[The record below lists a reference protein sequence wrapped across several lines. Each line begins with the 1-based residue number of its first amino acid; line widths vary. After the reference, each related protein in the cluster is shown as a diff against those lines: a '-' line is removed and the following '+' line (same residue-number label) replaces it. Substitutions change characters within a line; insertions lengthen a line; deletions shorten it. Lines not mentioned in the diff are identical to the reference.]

1 VPAQYLGA
9 SFAGYV
15 FVYSLMLL
23 AYVVVLAHLAGK
35 GAESDAVAL
44 PRAPS

>member
-15 FVYSLMLL
+15 FVYAVMLV
-23 AYVVVLAHLAGK
+23 AYFVVLTHLAGK
-35 GAESDAVAL
+35 GVDTGTTANAGA
-44 PRAPS
+44 RA